1 MTETKKI
8 LVLARRDHTEAMR
21 VAAGLTIM
29 DHEVRL
35 IFMTGPIAETPENAE
50 QAELLE
56 LSDIEPETA
65 VEAMAGE
72 LSLLDAAAIA
82 AAIAEAGC
90 VISL

>member
-1 MTETKKI
+1 MVETKKI
-8 LVLARRDHTEAMR
+8 VVLARRNHTEAMR

-35 IFMTGPIAETPENAE
+35 IFMTSPVAESPENAE

-56 LSDIEPETA
+56 LCDIVPETTL
-65 VEAMAGE
+65 EAMAGE
-72 LSLLDAAAIA
+72 LSHLDAAALS

-90 VISL
+90 VINL